1 MQPNYHP
8 HFQSFLET
16 AFVAII
22 ALLPELFRILP
33 KKSLPPPNLAP
44 RNGTTKYKQATFHTA
59 FRIRLSTTV
68 RKMGF
73 RNLTLSFR
81 RSLSYLG
88 S

>member
-1 MQPNYHP
+1 MQSNYHP
-8 HFQSFLET
+8 HFQSLLET

-22 ALLPELFRILP
+22 ALLPELFEYSQEISSSPQSRTQKLGY
-33 KKSLPPPNLAP
+33 K
-44 RNGTTKYKQATFHTA
+44 KYKQATFHTA